1 MTKQEC
7 EKKLL
12 DMMED
17 AFKLFREYDSRCTRL
32 TMYGTNEGC
41 AVFGDIKVND
51 NMIVFNIHGYKKPNG
66 SYELVSP

>member
-1 MTKQEC
+1 MTKKEC

-17 AFKLFREYDSRCTRL
+17 AFKLFQEYDPRCTRL
-32 TMYGTNEGC
+32 SMYGTNEGC
-41 AVFGDIKVND
+41 AVFGDIQEND
-51 NMIVFNIHGYKKPNG
+51 MIAFVIHGYKKPDG